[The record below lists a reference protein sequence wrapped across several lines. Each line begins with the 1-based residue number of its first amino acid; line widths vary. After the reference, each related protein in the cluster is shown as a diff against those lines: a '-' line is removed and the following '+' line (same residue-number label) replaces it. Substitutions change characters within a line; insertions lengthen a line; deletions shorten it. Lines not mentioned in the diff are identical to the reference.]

1 MTAQSENSSMI
12 DMYNKTQAVITGTVS
27 RINNTGYGK
36 SITLKECE
44 IKTEYGNSYEN
55 VIVYVNN
62 DEVFIK
68 EGFVIEVSGSI
79 RKFEKARNEGMFD
92 AYTYYK
98 SNGIAYRCEAGKIV
112 VTGQKNSIEYI
123 MPEIK
128 NKINNIYEKITDNE
142 TKGFLNAVILGDKSE
157 IDDEMYELYRNN
169 GIAHIL
175 AISGLHITFLASF
188 VYNMLRK
195 RGLAFF
201 PAFGICALF
210 LVFYSIMTGNSVSA
224 KRAVIMYMVKMG
236 AEFAGRTYDTLS
248 SLAFAMIIICAE
260 NVNIIYNPGF
270 LLSFTAI
277 AGIAIFCPAVVKS
290 MKKIMIL
297 ISVIFL
303 MCTGIWF
310 RFHTKECRVVSDLA
324 YDKNKKGDHLVYIR
338 EGHELVPFLVL
349 TSDYNGE
356 TLLLRKEVLKMNMQ
370 INSYEAYYENSF
382 MDDYL
387 NHEYIRQLPDGMPV
401 LESEIKIT
409 DEKSLGVSGT
419 GTKSIKRKIFLLAY
433 SEVMED
439 QNINAASEGTFLRF
453 FEKEEQR
460 IVLKENQKSSWWLR
474 TPNTYYTSCVY
485 VIGANNKIGFS
496 NAYDKNGVRP
506 AFCVPGDC
514 KMETD
519 QDGHRVLQQRQ

>member
-1 MTAQSENSSMI
+1 
-12 DMYNKTQAVITGTVS
+12 
-27 RINNTGYGK
+27 
-36 SITLKECE
+36 
-44 IKTEYGNSYEN
+44 
-55 VIVYVNN
+55 
-62 DEVFIK
+62 
-68 EGFVIEVSGSI
+68 
-79 RKFEKARNEGMFD
+79 MFD

-98 SNGIAYRCEAGKIV
+98 SNGIAYRCESGKIV

-290 MKKIMIL
+290 MKKIIKTQNKYISKIIEMVSVSVG
-297 ISVIFL
+297 ISVFMMPLIAYNYFEIPLYAPFLNLIIIPLMSVVILCAVAAVILSFISMSAASFIIGAVSIIIKLYTAFCKIINIMPYSRIITGRPEKSSCIIFYIILFIFL
-303 MCTGIWF
+303 FI
-310 RFHTKECRVVSDLA
+310 
-324 YDKNKKGDHLVYIR
+324 
-338 EGHELVPFLVL
+338 
-349 TSDYNGE
+349 NGAF
-356 TLLLRKEVLKMNMQ
+356 
-370 INSYEAYYENSF
+370 SYGNCA
-382 MDDYL
+382 
-387 NHEYIRQLPDGMPV
+387 
-401 LESEIKIT
+401 
-409 DEKSLGVSGT
+409 
-419 GTKSIKRKIFLLAY
+419 IF
-433 SEVMED
+433 
-439 QNINAASEGTFLRF
+439 
-453 FEKEEQR
+453 
-460 IVLKENQKSSWWLR
+460 
-474 TPNTYYTSCVY
+474 SC
-485 VIGANNKIGFS
+485 
-496 NAYDKNGVRP
+496 
-506 AFCVPGDC
+506 
-514 KMETD
+514 
-519 QDGHRVLQQRQ
+519 